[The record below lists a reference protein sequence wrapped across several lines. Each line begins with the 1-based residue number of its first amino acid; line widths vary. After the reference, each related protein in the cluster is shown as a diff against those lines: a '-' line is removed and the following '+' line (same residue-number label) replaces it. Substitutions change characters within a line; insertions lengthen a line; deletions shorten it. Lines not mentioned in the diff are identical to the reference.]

1 MYVELKMEGN
11 VFTSFGGLSG
21 HSSTETRKYL
31 KIQLIMKISR
41 KQKEK

>member
-21 HSSTETRKYL
+21 HSSTETRKIFKNSAYNEN
-31 KIQLIMKISR
+31 K
-41 KQKEK
+41 